1 MFSCLSFSCNTI
13 PLYNNQSSS
22 SSQGS
27 ATLSIRSRHKRFA
40 TILEI
45 CPNRPIKAH
54 LCLRRQDAPLD
65 LACCRQ
71 LPLTYRGLGCKRSD
85 YLSPARPHDKYL
97 ASSLISR
104 LSAVASL
111 IALKLLATSLPPVGL
126 THIRPF
132 CFFCHVMLNYYNIL
146 SQSVSI
152 IQAYVSAQ
160 AVSNTI
166 TSASASPMLSTV
178 NLSPIKTPSMNAP
191 SPSDSSAF
199 SRPSSLIL
207 AFPPFSIGK

>member
-1 MFSCLSFSCNTI
+1 MLSCLSFPCNTI
-13 PLYNNQSSS
+13 PLYNNQCSS

-111 IALKLLATSLPPVGL
+111 IPLKLLATSLPPVGL

-132 CFFCHVMLNYYNIL
+132 CFFLSCHVKLLQYSKPISLYYTSIRVRSSGVQHNHLGFRL
-146 SQSVSI
+146 SNALHCQLVANKNSVNEC
-152 IQAYVSAQ
+152 
-160 AVSNTI
+160 AVSFRQLCI
-166 TSASASPMLSTV
+166 LPAVEPDLGLS
-178 NLSPIKTPSMNAP
+178 S
-191 SPSDSSAF
+191 F
-199 SRPSSLIL
+199 QHR
-207 AFPPFSIGK
+207 